1 MSKIEL
7 IELRTTTISIFEI
20 TKPLITTTTAPL
32 KTSNFLISTTLFS
45 ASTDSMAQN
54 ETVIKF
60 MSENKKKNDDAYD
73 ILKTEYDGKDFK
85 LFNQNSGSI
94 LS

>member
-7 IELRTTTISIFEI
+7 IELRTTTISIFETI
-20 TKPLITTTTAPL
+20 KPFITTTAPL

-60 MSENKKKNDDAYD
+60 MSENKKKNDDVYD
-73 ILKTEYDGKDFK
+73 ILKAEYDGNDFK
-85 LFNQNSGSI
+85 LFN
-94 LS
+94 

>member
-7 IELRTTTISIFEI
+7 IELRATTISTFET
-20 TKPLITTTTAPL
+20 TKPLLITTAPL

-45 ASTDSMAQN
+45 ASTDSMTQN

-73 ILKTEYDGKDFK
+73 IVKTEYDGSYFK
-85 LFNQNSGSI
+85 LFNQNSDSI
-94 LS
+94 

>member
-7 IELRTTTISIFEI
+7 IELRTTTISIFET

-73 ILKTEYDGKDFK
+73 ILKTEYDGNYFK
-85 LFNQNSGSI
+85 LFNQNSGSM